1 MCHERSARHGRKGGE
16 NKQDADNKGDELPE
30 LFINE
35 TNLPATAKE
44 LARLIAGLRDFV
56 FNGTIPARIAI
67 DDDCMPRAVE
77 TAPESVCVH
86 GHEVCR
92 PMRLKREKGRPK
104 KAEVKM
110 AEPAQKLVPCTL
122 PMSVARLY
130 LYGLHG
136 QWGLKTLHGITTA
149 PILEDNG
156 NIRIAEGF
164 DDNTGLYCY
173 KIPAVTVP
181 SNPTKDE
188 ATAALYRLR
197 YFFRT
202 FPYTDAER
210 LLDPDL
216 GVEIVDLRKAPGMDE
231 STSLVAVMTAVCRQ
245 SLVLTPGYLVRA
257 AAMSGAGT
265 GKGLLVAAIC
275 ILSSGAAPTAFT
287 AGHDKE
293 EFDKR
298 LSSALIEQR
307 PCVFLDNYN
316 NAELHSAI
324 LASALTQSPAMVRRM
339 GQSSMTPL
347 YTRTFIVVTGNGVTV
362 AEDQVRRWLIT
373 EFDARTENPEN
384 RKFDPGFLD
393 TVRGART
400 DLLTDALTIW
410 RWGRQNN
417 IAQGKPLGSY
427 EVWSQW
433 CRDPILALG
442 GRDPVD
448 RNAETKAADP
458 LRQRMI
464 DIFEAWWAHHGDI
477 LIKANDLHAD
487 VLGLIDFKAKSNDIG
502 ELTVNRQWVAGYLRS
517 KIGARVGGFLLSQ
530 VKDTS
535 RTRPVAFYKLQQTKE
550 PIP

>member
-1 MCHERSARHGRKGGE
+1 MG
-16 NKQDADNKGDELPE
+16 
-30 LFINE
+30 
-35 TNLPATAKE
+35 
-44 LARLIAGLRDFV
+44 
-56 FNGTIPARIAI
+56 
-67 DDDCMPRAVE
+67 
-77 TAPESVCVH
+77 
-86 GHEVCR
+86 
-92 PMRLKREKGRPK
+92 
-104 KAEVKM
+104 
-110 AEPAQKLVPCTL
+110 EPALKKVPCTL

-149 PILEDNG
+149 PILEDNS
-156 NIRIAEGF
+156 NIRIAQGF
-164 DDNTGLYCY
+164 DDETGLYCH

-181 SNPTKDE
+181 KNPTERD
-188 ATAALYRLR
+188 AQRALHRLR

-216 GVEIVDLRKAPGMDE
+216 GVEVVDLRKTPGMDE
-231 STSLVAVMTAVCRQ
+231 STFLVAVMTAVCRQ
-245 SLVLTPGYLVRA
+245 SLVLAPGYLVRA
-257 AAMSGAGT
+257 AAMSGGGT

-298 LSSALIEQR
+298 LSAALIEQR

-316 NAELHSAI
+316 NAELHSAV

-373 EFDARTENPEN
+373 EFDAHTENPEN

-393 TVRGART
+393 TVHAART
-400 DLLTDALTIW
+400 ALLTDALTIW
-410 RWGRQNN
+410 RWARQNN

-458 LRQRMI
+458 MRQRMI

-477 LIKANDLHAD
+477 LIKANDLHPD
-487 VLGLIDFKAKSNDIG
+487 VLELIDFKAKRNDTG
-502 ELTVNRQWVAGYLRS
+502 ELTVNRQWVAGYLRT
-517 KIGARVGGFLLSQ
+517 KIGTRVGGFVLTQ
-530 VKDTS
+530 VKDKTKA
-535 RTRPVAFYKLQQTKE
+535 RPVTYYKLRQTKE
-550 PIP
+550 PMS